1 MSYVDGFVIPVP
13 KENVEAYKKMSLECG
28 KVWKEYG
35 ALEFRECIGDDV
47 PPGKVTSF
55 PLSVDLQDGES
66 VVFSWI
72 VYASRAARDDIN
84 EKVMKDPRIAH
95 YMDPKNM
102 PFDGKRMVWG
112 GFEMMI
118 DL

>member
-28 KVWKEYG
+28 KVWKEFG

-55 PLSVDLQDGES
+55 PLSVDLKDGES